1 MVIVG
6 LVLVLVLVLGQVLG
20 QVLVLVLERVAT
32 RMWWRPCVRCFVRRD
47 SRLLWMRSS
56 PRVVVC

>member
-1 MVIVG
+1 MVMVIV
-6 LVLVLVLVLGQVLG
+6 GQVLG
-20 QVLVLVLERVAT
+20 QVLVLVLVLERVAK
-32 RMWWRPCVRCFVRRD
+32 RMWWRPCVRFFVRRD